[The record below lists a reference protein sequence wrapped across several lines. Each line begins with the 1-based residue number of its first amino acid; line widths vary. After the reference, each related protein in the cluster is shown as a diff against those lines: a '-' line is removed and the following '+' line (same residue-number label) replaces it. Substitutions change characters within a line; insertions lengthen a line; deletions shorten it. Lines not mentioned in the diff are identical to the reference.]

1 MEKKLISD
9 ICENLYRKCLEEIPQ
24 FKEGKIYWILNG
36 SVLCNILGNVKKIDD
51 ELVSP
56 ELKQLFKDF
65 VRIPKG
71 DIDICYRPVRPYK
84 FDLNSNEAR
93 KFYEI
98 SKEQRTYNFVDS
110 NDELDDD
117 IIITLSCYE
126 TENGLRFY
134 AKKPQYIFLYKF
146 RELVSENIDEII
158 NANLEL
164 INLKNKNIIND
175 TIKLFAISKYF
186 YGYENTKNMVID
198 NLYLISNKLMK
209 LRVNNEQDYYNII
222 DKAFVI
228 INQKSR
234 IK

>member
-1 MEKKLISD
+1 MSVILQ
-9 ICENLYRKCLEEIPQ
+9 CQFPQ
-24 FKEGKIYWILNG
+24 NHH
-36 SVLCNILGNVKKIDD
+36 C
-51 ELVSP
+51 
-56 ELKQLFKDF
+56 
-65 VRIPKG
+65 
-71 DIDICYRPVRPYK
+71 
-84 FDLNSNEAR
+84 
-93 KFYEI
+93 
-98 SKEQRTYNFVDS
+98 
-110 NDELDDD
+110 
-117 IIITLSCYE
+117 
-126 TENGLRFY
+126 LRFY